1 MDTRSIKFGGRRAKD
16 LKRTAL
22 WLAAQNPRMSI
33 IAIPDCANTPE
44 QLAGLEPGIPSESQ
58 VARRLAENRCNVLV
72 PLLLNRESRLSRLG
86 QRATDIPHREFVY
99 RAAFELGRTLLGLE
113 VQSLLAVKSWLHA
126 KGLPTGVFG
135 YMGGRIALHVAAI
148 TGYTAVVSGYFQPR
162 EALWSEP
169 IDRNLFG
176 ILNRLGDAELALMSG
191 KLIVETS
198 NHPEWKMEG
207 NPRDIMAGQL
217 PERSARPAWTT

>member
-1 MDTRSIKFGGRRAKD
+1 
-16 LKRTAL
+16 
-22 WLAAQNPRMSI
+22 MSI

-135 YMGGRIALHVAAI
+135 YGEEGALPFMLRLLQVIPQLSPGTFSRARRCGASRSI
-148 TGYTAVVSGYFQPR
+148 GIC
-162 EALWSEP
+162 SE
-169 IDRNLFG
+169 
-176 ILNRLGDAELALMSG
+176 SS
-191 KLIVETS
+191 IV
-198 NHPEWKMEG
+198 
-207 NPRDIMAGQL
+207 
-217 PERSARPAWTT
+217 